1 VVSRERSRE
10 AAQRAGIEG
19 TSMYALRH
27 SSIIHSLLAN
37 VPIRVV
43 AATHDTSVVMIER
56 TYSAF
61 IADHADAVAR
71 PALLELV

>member
-1 VVSRERSRE
+1 MVSRERSRE
-10 AAQRAGIEG
+10 AAH
-19 TSMYALRH
+19 ALASTARRLRTTPYLDH
-27 SSIIHSLLAN
+27 PELLAN